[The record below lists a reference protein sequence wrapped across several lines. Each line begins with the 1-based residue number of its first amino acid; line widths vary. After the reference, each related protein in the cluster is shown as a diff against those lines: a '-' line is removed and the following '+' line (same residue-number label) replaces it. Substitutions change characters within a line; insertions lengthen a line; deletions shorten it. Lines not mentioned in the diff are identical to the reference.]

1 MQKFGKVAQSTGK
14 TSSFVK
20 TFVNMFV
27 HLRDLGAVSNR
38 VELLTKDEVVTFVD
52 DKTGIIIRID
62 KPKNWH
68 TMTDKHKKGFIAEE
82 TQKQINLLLAQKH
95 GYDIDQ
101 TSSGTHPSSSKG
113 PDIFKHEEIW
123 LGQSS
128 DQSDTELGIRSQVYE
143 SKYTEATITEG
154 SAGSL
159 DKSVSKNKG
168 MQQMREEKGEHFE
181 EVNKQ
186 QAEIINKILDKGTS
200 VPIKDSNPLKT
211 TAVGFSPNIK
221 QSDKEGPI
229 TTDSQILYET
239 PKEVTKGVMEAFSD
253 PEKSPH
259 VQIDLDD
266 NDG

>member
-1 MQKFGKVAQSTGK
+1 M
-14 TSSFVK
+14 
-20 TFVNMFV
+20 
-27 HLRDLGAVSNR
+27 
-38 VELLTKDEVVTFVD
+38 
-52 DKTGIIIRID
+52 
-62 KPKNWH
+62 
-68 TMTDKHKKGFIAEE
+68 
-82 TQKQINLLLAQKH
+82 
-95 GYDIDQ
+95 
-101 TSSGTHPSSSKG
+101 
-113 PDIFKHEEIW
+113 
-123 LGQSS
+123 
-128 DQSDTELGIRSQVYE
+128 
-143 SKYTEATITEG
+143 TEG

-200 VPIKDSNPLKT
+200 IPIKDSDPLKT

-259 VQIDLDD
+259 IQTDLDD